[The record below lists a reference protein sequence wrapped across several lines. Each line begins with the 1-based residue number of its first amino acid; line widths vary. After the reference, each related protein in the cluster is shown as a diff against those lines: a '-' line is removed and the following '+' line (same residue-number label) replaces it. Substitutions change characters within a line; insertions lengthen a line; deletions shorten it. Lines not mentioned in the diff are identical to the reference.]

1 MKWPGPAVGVD
12 RDISPRYSA
21 ANGRGATAPGEE
33 GDDVNRL
40 IIVGLAVAA
49 GGLSGCASTWD
60 AVTSRDFRKA
70 PFHSTFGSDD
80 PMVVLRTKV
89 DGDARAK
96 AMRNLKEP
104 AAGKGSAAEQ
114 DEALQILGNAATTN
128 PSPVLRA
135 AAVDALGRF
144 KDPRALPLLIAAY
157 HKADGLD
164 DAARKV
170 ADRDGDLVPVA
181 GRGAATPDPFSLTG
195 PAGFPPEFVVG
206 VRSRV
211 IDALAATDRPEA
223 VRFLADVATGQ
234 TQKETDP
241 DDQKVRV
248 AAVRGL
254 GRMRHKESV
263 VALAKVLQTDG
274 KKDILMADSAHK
286 GLVDLTGKKL
296 PADGDK
302 WAEVI
307 QAGFVVQ
314 PERTGFRRVL
324 GAITP

>member
-1 MKWPGPAVGVD
+1 M
-12 RDISPRYSA
+12 
-21 ANGRGATAPGEE
+21 T
-33 GDDVNRL
+33 VNRL
-40 IIVGLAVAA
+40 ILIAA
-49 GGLSGCASTWD
+49 ALSTGSLGGCASTWE

-70 PFHSTFGSDD
+70 PFKNTFSSDD
-80 PMVVLRTKV
+80 PMTVLRTKV

-96 AMRNLKEP
+96 AMRRLSEP
-104 AAGKGSAAEQ
+104 AASGKGQAEQ
-114 DEALQILGNAATTN
+114 DEALAILTHAATRDA
-128 PSPVLRA
+128 SPIIRI

-144 KDPRALPLLIAAY
+144 KDPRALPALVAAY
-157 HKADGLD
+157 HKADGMD
-164 DAARKV
+164 PQSSTGS
-170 ADRDGDLVPVA
+170 GDLQQVA
-181 GRGAATPDPFSLTG
+181 GRDAVLDPTLAFG
-195 PAGFPPEFVVG
+195 PLGHSPEFVFG

-234 TQKETDP
+234 ARKETDG

-263 VALAKVLQTDG
+263 VALAKVLQGDG
-274 KKDILMADSAHK
+274 KRDVVMSDEAHQ
-286 GLVDLTGKKL
+286 GLVKLTGKQL

-302 WAEVI
+302 WAEVV

-314 PERTGFRRVL
+314 PEPSGFRRVL
-324 GAITP
+324 GSIAP

>member
-1 MKWPGPAVGVD
+1 
-12 RDISPRYSA
+12 
-21 ANGRGATAPGEE
+21 
-33 GDDVNRL
+33 VNRL
-40 IIVGLAVAA
+40 FILGVAIAA

-70 PFHSTFGSDD
+70 PFKSTFSSDD
-80 PMVVLRTKV
+80 PMTVLRTKV

-96 AMRNLKEP
+96 AMRKLQEP

-114 DEALQILGNAATTN
+114 DEALQILGQAATSD
-128 PSPVLRA
+128 PSPVLRI

-144 KDPRALPLLIAAY
+144 KDPRALPLLFAAY
-157 HKADGLD
+157 HKADGMD
-164 DAARKV
+164 DASRRASGL
-170 ADRDGDLVPVA
+170 DGDLTPVA
-181 GRGAATPDPFSLTG
+181 GRGSVKLDPYALTG
-195 PAGFPPEFVVG
+195 PAGNPPEFVFG
-206 VRSRV
+206 VRAKV
-211 IDALAATDRPEA
+211 IDALAASDRPEA
-223 VRFLADVATGQ
+223 VKFLADVATGQ
-234 TQKETDP
+234 AQKETDP

-263 VALAKVLQTDG
+263 VALAKVLQSDG
-274 KKDILMADSAHK
+274 KKDILMADEAHK

-314 PERTGFRRVL
+314 PEQSSFRRAL
-324 GAITP
+324 GSITP

>member
-1 MKWPGPAVGVD
+1 M
-12 RDISPRYSA
+12 
-21 ANGRGATAPGEE
+21 NGRGATAPTHDPVPDG
-33 GDDVNRL
+33 GTTVNRL
-40 IIVGLAVAA
+40 FILSVTAA
-49 GGLSGCASTWD
+49 TGGLTGCASTWD
-60 AVTSRDFRKA
+60 TVTSRDFRKA
-70 PFHSTFGSDD
+70 PFSSTFRSED
-80 PMVVLRTKV
+80 PMTVLRTKV

-104 AAGKGSAAEQ
+104 AAHDKPAAEQ
-114 DEALQILGNAATTN
+114 DEALQILGQAATSN

-164 DAARKV
+164 DATRK
-170 ADRDGDLVPVA
+170 AERDADLVPVA
-181 GRGAATPDPFSLTG
+181 ARGSVTPDPFPLTG
-195 PAGFPPEFVVG
+195 PTGFPPEFVVG

-211 IDALAATDRPEA
+211 INALAATDKPEA
-223 VRFLADVATGQ
+223 VRFLADVATGAMR
-234 TQKETDP
+234 KEADP

-263 VALAKVLQTDG
+263 VALARVLQTDG

-286 GLVDLTGKKL
+286 GLVDLTGKEL
-296 PADGDK
+296 PADGEK

-314 PERTGFRRVL
+314 PEQTGFRRVM